1 MSLLLNGLAASN
13 GIAIAPAYLLVGSDL
28 SVQKQHTNDK
38 DHEVT
43 RLHDSFAFSRQELR
57 RIRDQAHERLGQR
70 AAAVVDTQLAMLGDP
85 ALFAMMRQEIM
96 QSGVTAE
103 WAVKQT
109 ADHYLTIFEK
119 QNDNDYLQ
127 ARGTA
132 MRDVA
137 KRLLSHLMAVELPDP
152 QKLDHRAIIVA
163 ANITPTDTAQ
173 FDRRYVAGLVTDTG
187 GRTSHFTI
195 MSRTLSLPVVV
206 GTKTAT
212 TEIQNGDLLIVD
224 GIHGKVIV
232 RPTEEELEQYRLLAG
247 KFAREQ
253 EAWGAVRNQ
262 QTISADGRHFE
273 VAANVGTLA
282 DMEDARKNGAEG
294 IGLLRTEFLYMNQS
308 RLPSEE
314 EQFRAY
320 KQFVAGMNEKRVV
333 ARTLDVGG
341 DKRLGMVPLPSE
353 ANPYLGFRA
362 IRIGLARP
370 EILRPQLR
378 ALLRASVYGRLAIM
392 FPMVATLEEFHQAR
406 AILEEERAQL
416 SSAGVPLAQNVELGM
431 MLEIPAVAMMADIFA
446 PEVDFFSI
454 GSNDLIQYL
463 FAADRGN
470 PRVAYLYQELH
481 PAVLRTVKRVI
492 DAAHAEG
499 KWVGMCGEMAGNPL
513 AAPLL
518 MGMGLD
524 EFSMNS
530 NRILQIRSLIKKMNT
545 RQLQPLVHRAL
556 NAQSA
561 PEVAEL
567 VRYAGDVVE
576 YLLFGEQVALG
587 AFAGRVAYAS
597 RAAARYRDGAVS
609 EALEPRESHYG
620 DEVADVEAVR
630 GRVEAYVA
638 GDHVVFEVFFKLLVV
653 ARPLDEAA
661 IPQNLQ
667 RVCVHRL

>member
-109 ADHYLTIFEK
+109 TDHYLTIFEK

-567 VRYAGDVVE
+567 VRT
-576 YLLFGEQVALG
+576 ALPELN
-587 AFAGRVAYAS
+587 R
-597 RAAARYRDGAVS
+597 
-609 EALEPRESHYG
+609 
-620 DEVADVEAVR
+620 
-630 GRVEAYVA
+630 
-638 GDHVVFEVFFKLLVV
+638 
-653 ARPLDEAA
+653 
-661 IPQNLQ
+661 
-667 RVCVHRL
+667 

>member
-28 SVQKQHTNDK
+28 PVQKQHTNDK

-96 QSGVTAE
+96 QSGVIAE

-152 QKLDHRAIIVA
+152 QKLGHRAIIVA

-282 DMEDARKNGAEG
+282 DMKDARKNGAEG

-308 RLPSEE
+308 RLLSEE

-341 DKRLGMVPLPSE
+341 DKRLGMVPLLSE

-406 AILEEERAQL
+406 AILEEERARL
-416 SSAGVPLAQNVELGM
+416 NSAGVPLAQNVELGM

-567 VRYAGDVVE
+567 VRT
-576 YLLFGEQVALG
+576 
-587 AFAGRVAYAS
+587 
-597 RAAARYRDGAVS
+597 
-609 EALEPRESHYG
+609 
-620 DEVADVEAVR
+620 
-630 GRVEAYVA
+630 
-638 GDHVVFEVFFKLLVV
+638 
-653 ARPLDEAA
+653 A
-661 IPQNLQ
+661 IPELN
-667 RVCVHRL
+667 R

>member
-28 SVQKQHTNDK
+28 PVQKQHTNDK

-137 KRLLSHLMAVELPDP
+137 KRLLSHLMAVELPDL

-206 GTKTAT
+206 GTKTGT

-567 VRYAGDVVE
+567 VRT
-576 YLLFGEQVALG
+576 ALPELN
-587 AFAGRVAYAS
+587 R
-597 RAAARYRDGAVS
+597 
-609 EALEPRESHYG
+609 
-620 DEVADVEAVR
+620 
-630 GRVEAYVA
+630 
-638 GDHVVFEVFFKLLVV
+638 
-653 ARPLDEAA
+653 
-661 IPQNLQ
+661 
-667 RVCVHRL
+667 

>member
-70 AAAVVDTQLAMLGDP
+70 AATVVDTQLAMLGDP
-85 ALFAMMRQEIM
+85 ALFAMMRQKIM

-103 WAVKQT
+103 WAVKRT

-132 MRDVA
+132 MRDVT
-137 KRLLSHLMAVELPDP
+137 KRLLSHLLAVELPDP
-152 QKLDHRAIIVA
+152 QKLDYRAIIVA
-163 ANITPTDTAQ
+163 QNITPTDTAH

-212 TEIQNGDLLIVD
+212 AEIKNGDLLIVD
-224 GIHGKVIV
+224 GIHGKVLV
-232 RPTEEELEQYRLLAG
+232 RPTEDEVERYRLIAG

-282 DMEDARKNGAEG
+282 DLEDARKNGAEG

-320 KQFVAGMNEKRVV
+320 KQFVAGMNEKQVV

-341 DKRLGMVPLPSE
+341 DKRLGMVPLPAE

-362 IRIGLARP
+362 IRVGLARP

-392 FPMVATLEEFHQAR
+392 FPMVATLEEFHRAR
-406 AILEEERAQL
+406 AILEEERTRL
-416 SSAGVPLAQNVELGM
+416 STAGVPLAQDIELGM
-431 MLEIPAVAMMADIFA
+431 MLEIPAVAMMADVFA

-454 GSNDLIQYL
+454 GSNDLVQYL

-470 PRVAYLYQELH
+470 PQVAYLYQELH

-524 EFSMNS
+524 EFSMSS
-530 NRILQIRSLIKKMNT
+530 NRILQIRSLIKKLNT

-556 NAQSA
+556 NARSA
-561 PEVAEL
+561 TEVTDL
-567 VRYAGDVVE
+567 VR
-576 YLLFGEQVALG
+576 
-587 AFAGRVAYAS
+587 
-597 RAAARYRDGAVS
+597 AAVPD
-609 EALEPRESHYG
+609 L
-620 DEVADVEAVR
+620 AD
-630 GRVEAYVA
+630 
-638 GDHVVFEVFFKLLVV
+638 
-653 ARPLDEAA
+653 
-661 IPQNLQ
+661 
-667 RVCVHRL
+667 

>member
-28 SVQKQHTNDK
+28 PVQKQHTNDK

-320 KQFVAGMNEKRVV
+320 KQFVAGMNEKLVV

-567 VRYAGDVVE
+567 VRT
-576 YLLFGEQVALG
+576 ALPELN
-587 AFAGRVAYAS
+587 R
-597 RAAARYRDGAVS
+597 
-609 EALEPRESHYG
+609 
-620 DEVADVEAVR
+620 
-630 GRVEAYVA
+630 
-638 GDHVVFEVFFKLLVV
+638 
-653 ARPLDEAA
+653 
-661 IPQNLQ
+661 
-667 RVCVHRL
+667 

>member
-28 SVQKQHTNDK
+28 PVQKQHTNDK

-406 AILEEERAQL
+406 AILEEERARL
-416 SSAGVPLAQNVELGM
+416 NSAGVPLAQNVELGM

-567 VRYAGDVVE
+567 VRT
-576 YLLFGEQVALG
+576 ALPELN
-587 AFAGRVAYAS
+587 R
-597 RAAARYRDGAVS
+597 
-609 EALEPRESHYG
+609 
-620 DEVADVEAVR
+620 
-630 GRVEAYVA
+630 
-638 GDHVVFEVFFKLLVV
+638 
-653 ARPLDEAA
+653 
-661 IPQNLQ
+661 
-667 RVCVHRL
+667 

>member
-109 ADHYLTIFEK
+109 TDHYLTIFEK

-492 DAAHAEG
+492 AAAHAEG

-567 VRYAGDVVE
+567 VRT
-576 YLLFGEQVALG
+576 ALPELN
-587 AFAGRVAYAS
+587 R
-597 RAAARYRDGAVS
+597 
-609 EALEPRESHYG
+609 
-620 DEVADVEAVR
+620 
-630 GRVEAYVA
+630 
-638 GDHVVFEVFFKLLVV
+638 
-653 ARPLDEAA
+653 
-661 IPQNLQ
+661 
-667 RVCVHRL
+667 

>member
-43 RLHDSFAFSRQELR
+43 RLHDSFAFSRQEFR

-109 ADHYLTIFEK
+109 TDHYLTIFEK

-173 FDRRYVAGLVTDTG
+173 FDRRYVAGVVTDTG

-567 VRYAGDVVE
+567 VRT
-576 YLLFGEQVALG
+576 ALPELN
-587 AFAGRVAYAS
+587 R
-597 RAAARYRDGAVS
+597 
-609 EALEPRESHYG
+609 
-620 DEVADVEAVR
+620 
-630 GRVEAYVA
+630 
-638 GDHVVFEVFFKLLVV
+638 
-653 ARPLDEAA
+653 
-661 IPQNLQ
+661 
-667 RVCVHRL
+667 

>member
-28 SVQKQHTNDK
+28 PVQKQHTNDK

-43 RLHDSFAFSRQELR
+43 RLHDSFAFSRQELC

-567 VRYAGDVVE
+567 VRT
-576 YLLFGEQVALG
+576 ALPELN
-587 AFAGRVAYAS
+587 R
-597 RAAARYRDGAVS
+597 
-609 EALEPRESHYG
+609 
-620 DEVADVEAVR
+620 
-630 GRVEAYVA
+630 
-638 GDHVVFEVFFKLLVV
+638 
-653 ARPLDEAA
+653 
-661 IPQNLQ
+661 
-667 RVCVHRL
+667 

>member
-28 SVQKQHTNDK
+28 PVQKQHTNDK

-152 QKLDHRAIIVA
+152 QKLGHRAIIVA

-567 VRYAGDVVE
+567 VRT
-576 YLLFGEQVALG
+576 ALPELN
-587 AFAGRVAYAS
+587 R
-597 RAAARYRDGAVS
+597 
-609 EALEPRESHYG
+609 
-620 DEVADVEAVR
+620 
-630 GRVEAYVA
+630 
-638 GDHVVFEVFFKLLVV
+638 
-653 ARPLDEAA
+653 
-661 IPQNLQ
+661 
-667 RVCVHRL
+667 

>member
-13 GIAIAPAYLLVGSDL
+13 GIAIAPAYLLVGADL

-567 VRYAGDVVE
+567 VRT
-576 YLLFGEQVALG
+576 ALPELN
-587 AFAGRVAYAS
+587 R
-597 RAAARYRDGAVS
+597 
-609 EALEPRESHYG
+609 
-620 DEVADVEAVR
+620 
-630 GRVEAYVA
+630 
-638 GDHVVFEVFFKLLVV
+638 
-653 ARPLDEAA
+653 
-661 IPQNLQ
+661 
-667 RVCVHRL
+667 